1 MDIITK
7 IKTFSKKAKKEIS
20 KILDLNKEYDIGWLE
35 YQTGKIL
42 VLRYNNKDVI
52 TGDYKYIGQ
61 YEPKNSLW
69 IWASSMN
76 GIIKEILLQVK
87 KIRSFAHLFDDNI
100 KLDKLDKKRYDF
112 YYQVLTSD
120 SMILSSQIELEWLNE
135 LVIYL
140 TGDLF
145 WFNPVMN
152 DNIQLITLSKVIE
165 KYV

>member
-35 YQTGKIL
+35 YQTGKVL
-42 VLRYNNKDVI
+42 VLRYNNKDII
-52 TGDYKYIGQ
+52 TGEYKYIGQ
-61 YEPKNSLW
+61 YEPNNSLW